1 LPTTVDGLK
10 LFGRSRLIE
19 RPELGYLDS
28 SKPEPEPHD
37 RRSEFP
43 PLMNVDDF
51 LCWEGDGTGTRYELI
66 DGVLRAMA
74 PTTNAHGI
82 IVSNLNGILYA
93 HLRGSRCLVVTAP
106 GIRPAMRADWNFR
119 IPDLGV
125 TCEGDRKGE
134 RIVTEPK
141 LLIEVLSPSN
151 AADTYENI
159 RAYATLSSIQ
169 ELLVVHSTRMEV
181 ELLRKGDGNIWP
193 ANPTI
198 STAGDL
204 RLDSIELTLP
214 LADVYAGTHL
224 VG

>member
-1 LPTTVDGLK
+1 VLK
-10 LFGRSRLIE
+10 LFRLSRLIE
-19 RPELGYLDS
+19 RHEFGYL
-28 SKPEPEPHD
+28 HYLH
-37 RRSEFP
+37 RSLNRMTAARKLP
-43 PLMNVDDF
+43 PLMTVDDF

-74 PTTNAHGI
+74 PTLNTHGI